1 VSARGAWPKLP
12 FSSQQSS
19 SSSSS
24 FVVVRFLRHQ
34 RNIEGLIRSAVIF
47 CRGEL
52 PRSLTDHE
60 NDDDD
65 DDEDEDED
73 D

>member
-1 VSARGAWPKLP
+1 VWASGAWPKPP
-12 FSSQQSS
+12 FSFQQSSS

-34 RNIEGLIRSAVIF
+34 RSIEGLIRSAVIF

-65 DDEDEDED
+65 DDDDED